1 MAKLTPDQIKA
12 VKGQGFLINRGTDC
26 FSGRIVSAAGEFTAD
41 QLSAMA
47 EVARRYGDGRL
58 INTARQC
65 VELPGIPYDKIPE
78 AKTYL
83 DEHGC
88 GIAFGG
94 TGAKIRPVVSCK
106 GTTCVYGNCDTL
118 GIARRIH
125 EEYYLGKTDLK
136 LPHKFKIA
144 VGGCPNSCM
153 KPSINDFGI
162 EGHRVPVID
171 TSLCHGCPKCAV
183 EASCPSKV
191 AHVIDGKISIGEGCL
206 ACGVCTGKCP
216 FGAIAK
222 QTETVYQIYVGGTW
236 GKKRRTGTPLSHMVT
251 EDEIWTLLDRSLVW
265 FAENAN
271 AGERFG
277 AAIDRVGIDKLE
289 AYLFA

>member
-1 MAKLTPDQIKA
+1 MPA
-12 VKGQGFLINRGTDC
+12 G
-26 FSGRIVSAAGEFTAD
+26 SATAGLLA
-41 QLSAMA
+41 
-47 EVARRYGDGRL
+47 
-58 INTARQC
+58 TARQA
-65 VELPGIPYDKIPE
+65 VELPGIPFDKIPQAQAYLAE
-78 AKTYL
+78 A
-83 DEHGC
+83 DC
-88 GIAFGG
+88 GLAFGG
-94 TGAKIRPVVSCK
+94 TGAKIRPVVACK
-106 GTTCVYGNCDTL
+106 GTICIYGNCDTL

-125 EEYYLGKTDLK
+125 EEYYLGKTSLK

-171 TSLCHGCPKCAV
+171 ASLCRGCAKCAV
-183 EASCPSKV
+183 ETSCPSKV
-191 AHVIDGKISIGEGCL
+191 AYVQDGRIVVNADCTS
-206 ACGVCTGKCP
+206 CGVCIGKCP

-222 QTETVYQIYVGGTW
+222 QSETVFQIYVGGTW
-236 GKKRRTGTPLSHMVT
+236 GKKRRIGTPLSRMVS
-251 EDEIWTLLDRSLVW
+251 EEEIWTLLDRSLAW

-277 AAIDRVGIDKLE
+277 AAIDRVGMDKLE

>member
-1 MAKLTPDQIKA
+1 MALTQDQIKS
-12 VKGQGFLINRGTDC
+12 VKGRGFLINRGTDC
-26 FSGRIVSAAGEFTAD
+26 FSGRVVTAGGFFTAD
-41 QLSAMA
+41 QIAALG
-47 EVARRYGDGRL
+47 EVARRYGNGTM

-65 VELPGIPYDKIPE
+65 VEVPGIPFDRIDE
-78 AKTYL
+78 AEAYL
-83 DEHGC
+83 REHGA

-125 EEYYLGKTDLK
+125 EEYYLGKRTLA

-162 EGHRVPVID
+162 EGHRIPVVNTD
-171 TSLCHGCPKCAV
+171 LCRACPTCAV
-183 EASCPSKV
+183 ESRCPSKV
-191 AHVIDGKISIGEGCL
+191 AHVVDGKISIGEGCL

-216 FGAIAK
+216 FGAVAK
-222 QTETVYQIYVGGTW
+222 ESETVYRIYVGGTW
-236 GKKRRTGTPLSHMVT
+236 GKKQRPGTPLSRYVS
-251 EDEIWTLLDRSLVW
+251 EDEIWTLLDRSLAW
-265 FAENAN
+265 FAANAQ

-277 AAIDRVGIDKLE
+277 AAIDRVGIDALE

>member
-1 MAKLTPDQIKA
+1 MANLTPDQIKA
-12 VKGQGFLINRGTDC
+12 VKGQGFLLNRGTDC

-41 QLSAMA
+41 QLTAMA
-47 EVARRYGDGRL
+47 EVARRFGSGRL

-65 VELPGIPYDKIPE
+65 VEIPGIPFDKIPE
-78 AKTYL
+78 AKGYL

-125 EEYYLGKTDLK
+125 EEYYLGKSDLK

-162 EGHRVPVID
+162 EGRRVPVID
-171 TSLCHGCPKCAV
+171 TALCRGCAKCAV
-183 EASCPSKV
+183 ETSCPSKV
-191 AHVIDGKISIGEGCL
+191 AHVADGRIVIGEDCL
-206 ACGVCTGKCP
+206 SCGVCVGKCP

-222 QTETVYQIYVGGTW
+222 TSETVYQIYVGGTW
-236 GKKRRTGTPLSHMVT
+236 GKKRRTGTPLSRLVT
-251 EDEIWTLLDRSLVW
+251 EEEIWTLLDRSLAW
-265 FAENAN
+265 FAANAN

>member
-1 MAKLTPDQIKA
+1 MVKLTSDQIKS
-12 VKGQGFLINRGTDC
+12 VKGQGFLLNRGTDC
-26 FSGRIVSAAGEFTAD
+26 FSGRIVSAAGVFTAD
-41 QLSAMA
+41 QLAAMA
-47 EVARRYGDGRL
+47 EVARRYGSGRV

-65 VELPGIPYDKIPE
+65 VEIPGIPFDKIPE
-78 AKTYL
+78 AKAYL
-83 DEHGC
+83 AENGH

-162 EGHRVPVID
+162 EGRRVPVFD
-171 TSLCHGCPKCAV
+171 ASLCRGCAKCAV
-183 EASCPSKV
+183 EASCPSKA
-191 AHVIDGKISIGEGCL
+191 AHVIDGKLVIGENCL

-216 FGAIAK
+216 FGAVAK
-222 QTETVYQIYVGGTW
+222 ETATVYQIYVGGTW
-236 GKKRRTGTPLSHMVT
+236 GKKRRTGTPLSRLVS
-251 EDEIWTLLDRSLVW
+251 EDEIWLLLDRSLEW
-265 FAENAN
+265 FAANAE

-277 AAIDRVGIDKLE
+277 AAIDRIGMEKLE